1 MASST
6 TTNVTSN
13 TNIHPGSGAVIYL
26 IINHSEST
34 AQTVTIYDSLVA
46 SVTVLASFK
55 VAPEASPSTIRFPRP
70 YYLRFTIGLTVAP
83 GNCQVLIQSVG
94 N

>member
-6 TTNVTSN
+6 VTSVTSN
-13 TNIHPGSGAVIYL
+13 TNIHAGTGAVIYL

-34 AQTVTIYDSLVA
+34 AQTVTVYDSLIA
-46 SVTVLASFK
+46 SGTVLASFK
-55 VAPEASPSTIRFPRP
+55 VAEAASPSTIRFPRP
-70 YYLRFTIGLTVAP
+70 YYLRFTTGLTVEP